1 MLASVS
7 FGIVGSYVVTRRITY
22 IAAAISH
29 CVLGGI
35 GAALY
40 LNVACGWQW
49 CTPMYGALAAALLS
63 AIVIGLVSLYAR
75 QREDTVISAVWAVG
89 MAIGLVF
96 LYKAKCYAGAMAYLF
111 GDIFLVTSRDVWTV
125 LAMDAVVVVLGL
137 GFYPKLLAL
146 CFDEEYAELRGVRTK
161 LLYMMLLCLTAV
173 TVVLLVRV
181 VGIVLV
187 IALLTLPAA
196 IAGHFA
202 RQLWQM
208 MAVAVVCCMAVVTDR
223 HRRQLSA
230 RLAERPGD
238 HSHRRGRLPAGHVAR
253 RLAATLTPEYSVKRR
268 NGGSADEDARG
279 KNRSV
284 AISWLAI
291 AVLVWRAGSA
301 ALLAETVRRPRGKTR
316 ARSPERRRR

>member
-1 MLASVS
+1 MTEFFDALKNPDIPFFRYALAVGLLASVS
-7 FGIVGSYVVTRRITY
+7 LGIVGSYVVARRITY

-40 LNVACGWQW
+40 LNVVVGLAW
-49 CTPMYGALAAALLS
+49 CYPMHGAMAAALIS
-63 AIVIGLVSLYAR
+63 AIIIGLVTLYAR

-96 LYKAKCYAGAMAYLF
+96 FAKTPGYIDPMSYLF
-111 GDIFLVTSRDVWTV
+111 GNIYMISLSDVWLV
-125 LAMDAVVVVLGL
+125 LATDVVIVVIGL

-146 CFDEEYAELRGVRTK
+146 CFDEEYAELRGVRVK
-161 LLYMMLLCLTAV
+161 FYYLLLLCLTAL

-196 IAGHFA
+196 VAGHFA

-208 MAVAVVCCMAVVTDR
+208 MLLAVLFCMIFVT
-223 HRRQLSA
+223 A
-230 RLAERPGD
+230 GLAMSYSWNLPG
-238 HSHRRGRLPAGHVAR
+238 GPMIILIAG
-253 RLAATLTPEYSVKRR
+253 ATYL
-268 NGGSADEDARG
+268 
-279 KNRSV
+279 SV
-284 AISWLAI
+284 A
-291 AVLVWRAGSA
+291 LVTG
-301 ALLAETVRRPRGKTR
+301 LLKK
-316 ARSPERRRR
+316 

>member
-1 MLASVS
+1 MIEFFDALRNPDIPFLRYALLVGLLASVS
-7 FGIVGSYVVTRRITY
+7 LGIVGSYVVTRRITY

-35 GAALY
+35 GAAFY

-49 CTPMYGALAAALLS
+49 CSPMYGALAAALLS

-89 MAIGLVF
+89 MAVGLIF
-96 LYKAKCYAGAMAYLF
+96 FYKANCYAGAMAYLF

-125 LAMDAVVVVLGL
+125 SAMDAVVVVLGL

-146 CFDEEYAELRGVRTK
+146 CFDEEYAELRGVQTK

-202 RQLWQM
+202 RRLWQM
-208 MAVAVVCCMAVVTDR
+208 MAVAVVVCMAVVATGIAVSYPLD
-223 HRRQLSA
+223 LPGGPVVILIA
-230 RLAERPGD
+230 AAAYLLA
-238 HSHRRGRLPAGHVAR
+238 
-253 RLAATLTPEYSVKRR
+253 T
-268 NGGSADEDARG
+268 
-279 KNRSV
+279 SV
-284 AISWLAI
+284 A
-291 AVLVWRAGSA
+291 
-301 ALLAETVRRPRGKTR
+301 AL
-316 ARSPERRRR
+316 RRR